1 MENVFMIYGTPHI
14 VKGIT
19 NERVIF
25 QALKSD
31 SYYNNPS
38 YKIKFHSYKG
48 YYITIPQ
55 EGYGGG
61 YKDISLVDIFKS
73 FEMYNKLKRVEQ
85 LRGEFI

>member
-1 MENVFMIYGTPHI
+1 MENIFMIYRTPHI

-19 NERVIF
+19 NERIIF

-38 YKIKFHSYKG
+38 YKIKFNSYKG
-48 YYITIPQ
+48 YYITVPQ
-55 EGYGGG
+55 VDG

-73 FEMYNKLKRVEQ
+73 FEMYNKLKKVEQ